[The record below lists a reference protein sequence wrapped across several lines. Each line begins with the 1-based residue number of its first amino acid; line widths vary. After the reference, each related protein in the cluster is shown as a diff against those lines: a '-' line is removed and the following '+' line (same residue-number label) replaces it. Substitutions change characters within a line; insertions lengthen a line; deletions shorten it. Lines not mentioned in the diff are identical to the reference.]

1 MIILYLVYLYLLY
14 MLYILLVEFFML
26 KKEIFIKLCVFL
38 ILRLLL
44 YVYFFSKDRF
54 SFYERIYRNVVFS

>member
-38 ILRLLL
+38 ILRLLF
-44 YVYFFSKDRF
+44 YFFSKDRF